1 MQSHQLVVTT
11 AAWDGDGQQRG
22 GREGWM
28 GGWVDGCMD
37 GWVGGRVGGWMD
49 GRVGGWA
56 GGWMGGWT
64 GGWMIS
70 SATGRE
76 EEGVGRSWGHWA
88 PRGRGAVCRCA
99 GGVAVL
105 EQRRRTLPPC
115 GQGAGKVPESGCPEH
130 PSPRS
135 PAALQRVLGLGLSF
149 ISVHI
154 SGQREEI
161 KKNNDFN

>member
-1 MQSHQLVVTT
+1 
-11 AAWDGDGQQRG
+11 
-22 GREGWM
+22 
-28 GGWVDGCMD
+28 MD
-37 GWVGGRVGGWMD
+37 GWVGGWVYGWMGGWAGGWVDGWVDGWAGGWVGGWMD
-49 GRVGGWA
+49 GWVDGWVDDLFCHWQRRGG
-56 GGWMGGWT
+56 
-64 GGWMIS
+64 
-70 SATGRE
+70 GRQVL
-76 EEGVGRSWGHWA
+76 GTLGP
-88 PRGRGAVCRCA
+88 PRPGSCVPVCR
-99 GGVAVL
+99 GVAVL